1 MPLHLLLLL
10 LLLPSAAVAGKA
22 RQSSSFA
29 LDFFPGD
36 GAIAQ
41 LALTGANAT
50 SAGDISMRSPRARV
64 QYHKPIHLAPVATG
78 FSTYFSFSL
87 HPSPKSHAAS
97 IAFFLTPAAPSPAV
111 NALAVVF
118 AAADSSHIRVQI
130 DLAGET
136 AAQTAPR
143 GIPKKLHSWID
154 YNATSATLQ
163 VRLSASRLPKP
174 PRALL
179 SHPLHLHS
187 APPPPQHQAHA
198 RRIRI
203 LPRQLQPLQLGL
215 QGQPRASLPHALPAT
230 QSHRLIAHHAAA
242 TPPPPRSP
250 GQPLPLGFA
259 AVGGRVRRRLH
270 IRRALRLVLHGE
282 APPGRAGGVPHA
294 PVLLRHR
301 LREDCAGRSQGPP
314 CRCHRSC
321 SQV

>member
-10 LLLPSAAVAGKA
+10 LLLPSAAVASKA
-22 RQSSSFA
+22 HHSSSFA

-50 SAGDISMRSPRARV
+50 SAGDISMRSPHARV
-64 QYHKPIHLAPVATG
+64 QYHKPIRFAPAAAG

-87 HPSPKSHAAS
+87 HPNPKSHAAS
-97 IAFFLTPAAPSPAV
+97 LAFFLTPAAPSSPSPAL

-136 AAQTAPR
+136 AVQTAPR

-179 SHPLHLHS
+179 SQPLHLDSALLRTKSMLAGFASSHANCSLFSWAFRANHGPPYLMHS
-187 APPPPQHQAHA
+187 
-198 RRIRI
+198 
-203 LPRQLQPLQLGL
+203 QPLDPTGL
-215 QGQPRASLPHALPAT
+215 SLT
-230 QSHRLIAHHAAA
+230 
-242 TPPPPRSP
+242 TPPPDRLPR
-250 GQPLPLGFA
+250 
-259 AVGGRVRRRLH
+259 
-270 IRRALRLVLHGE
+270 
-282 APPGRAGGVPHA
+282 APPRYRYPWVSLLLAAACGAVFTFVVLFVWYSMGKRRPVA
-294 PVLLRHR
+294 PVEYPMHPSSSDIVYEKIVLVGVKDIPADVTAAAHK
-301 LREDCAGRSQGPP
+301 
-314 CRCHRSC
+314 
-321 SQV
+321 